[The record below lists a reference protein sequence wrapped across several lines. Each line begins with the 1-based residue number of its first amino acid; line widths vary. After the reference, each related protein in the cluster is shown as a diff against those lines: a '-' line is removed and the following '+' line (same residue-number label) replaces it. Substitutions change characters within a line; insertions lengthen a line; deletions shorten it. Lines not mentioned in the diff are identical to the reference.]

1 MQTRGL
7 TSIISS
13 GLGRVAL
20 FGVLLGSAACNSK
33 EGFEKA
39 ESNPAPQNH
48 ASVKGDNFDIRLA
61 AAEAQLYRRNLLDL
75 HNELYDL
82 FETGSKTGRA
92 VRPQELLGKRLESE
106 VFPVLHSK
114 IFSGIPDEVIIA
126 EFTEPGVFDA
136 GGDFGRGLRVIF
148 RKKVGGYNTSTIMF
162 LDYNEKTKRIEF
174 PQDISYKER
183 PNLIPDAMRTLVE
196 YDVKPPAES
205 LRSKQYD
212 TDWYTNAGF
221 IGTTISARLEPK
233 TGRLKGLEIYPASD
247 RSGEPSLG
255 GNTSFWGCMGCHTR
269 RTGFF
274 GDPSISYFETQRD
287 IHLHQDKAIDAFLKH
302 VGENK
307 YFDSPQ
313 ERVQTLERLGTQLRS
328 PKENLDAILPTG
340 FLDILGRQQEGLVH
354 SSNILKQY
362 SKN

>member
-1 MQTRGL
+1 MQARGL

-20 FGVLLGSAACNSK
+20 LGALLSASACKNND
-33 EGFEKA
+33 GLEKA
-39 ESNPAPQNH
+39 ELNPALQNH
-48 ASVKGDNFDIRLA
+48 ASVKGDNFDSRIA
-61 AAEAQLYRRNLLDL
+61 VAEAQLHRRNLLDL

-82 FETGSKTGRA
+82 YEIGSKTGRA
-92 VRPQELLGKRLESE
+92 VRPQELLGKRLEAE

-126 EFTEPGVFDA
+126 EFTEPGIFDA

-148 RKKVGGYNTSTIMF
+148 RKKIGEYNTSTIMF
-162 LDYNEKTKRIEF
+162 LDYNEKTKRVEF
-174 PQDISYKER
+174 PHDIFYKEH
-183 PNLIPDAMRTLVE
+183 PNLVPDAMRMLVE
-196 YDVKPPAES
+196 YDVKPPVES
-205 LRSKQYD
+205 LKSKQYD
-212 TDWYTNAGF
+212 TDWYTNTGF
-221 IGTTISARLEPK
+221 IGTTISARLEPR
-233 TGRLKGLEIYPASD
+233 TGRLRRLEIYPASD
-247 RSGEPSLG
+247 SSGEPSLA
-255 GNTSFWGCMGCHTR
+255 GNASFWGCMGCHTR
-269 RTGFF
+269 QTGFF

-307 YFDSPQ
+307 HFDSPQ
-313 ERVQTLERLGTQLRS
+313 EKTQTLERLGTQLRS

-340 FLDILGRQQEGLVH
+340 FLDVLGRQQEGLVH
-354 SSNILKQY
+354 RSSILRQY